1 MVRCIKP
8 TGLLH
13 DYGENDAMLFGLIT
27 GSYDKNMSGGLMRKV
42 VSSFKD
48 EVDPATGIFTSNA
61 NIVKTFD
68 NLRIR
73 GFNDGRTDQ
82 AYRGGWVC

>member
-1 MVRCIKP
+1 
-8 TGLLH
+8 
-13 DYGENDAMLFGLIT
+13 
-27 GSYDKNMSGGLMRKV
+27 MSGGRLRKV

-73 GFNDGRTDQ
+73 GFNNGRTNQ
-82 AYRGGWVC
+82 SYRGGWVVDRGHDTRANSRTGATRSGK